1 MVALG
6 GFQEGGISMN
16 EAGLPIWVFRVGV
29 HAPLICATNRP
40 LPFCSRFFLA
50 AENLLLENTR
60 FPIIR
65 MARDI
70 FFDLRIWRTSEIS
83 SHKRISFS
91 SIRLDELGS
100 VRSSWS
106 VRICWFLRYLF
117 DRLIILMYR
126 R

>member
-1 MVALG
+1 MLRSVQRIARFL
-6 GFQEGGISMN
+6 F
-16 EAGLPIWVFRVGV
+16 
-29 HAPLICATNRP
+29 AP
-40 LPFCSRFFLA
+40 A
-50 AENLLLENTR
+50 AENLLLENAR

-106 VRICWFLRYLF
+106 VHICWFLRYLF
-117 DRLIILMYR
+117 DHIDVSKVNEGMLKIEFM
-126 R
+126 